1 MMVRSAR
8 RSRASSKRWC
18 LLKGSIF
25 CGNSRRITRDLAA
38 AVGETRAGFKRA
50 DGHLEDSRKG
60 GLEALYTADVVVL
73 VAPFVVVAEA
83 AVAVAPVAVAVAA
96 AVVELEFS

>member
-1 MMVRSAR
+1 M
-8 RSRASSKRWC
+8 
-18 LLKGSIF
+18 
-25 CGNSRRITRDLAA
+25 
-38 AVGETRAGFKRA
+38 GETRAGFKRA

-60 GLEALYTADVVVL
+60 DLEALYTADVVVL

-83 AVAVAPVAVAVAA
+83 AVAVAPVAVAAAA